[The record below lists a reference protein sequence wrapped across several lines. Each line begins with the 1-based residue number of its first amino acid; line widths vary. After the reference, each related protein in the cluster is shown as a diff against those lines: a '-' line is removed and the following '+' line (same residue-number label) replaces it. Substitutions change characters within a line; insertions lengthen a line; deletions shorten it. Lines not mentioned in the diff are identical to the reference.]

1 MTFNKDKFKQIVLYI
16 INNISGSELG
26 KTKLHKILVL
36 SDLEKYLQTN
46 NTITGET
53 YIRNYYGP
61 TSIHLQEVLDE
72 LHKEKAVKIDRV
84 DDDSMWLYYPM
95 KNADLSF
102 LNENDKNIIDKLIN
116 QLRQYTAVDLSMIT
130 HTPYWQ
136 ELQNGDVMQI
146 ELYAEEYLINNDISV
161 ELDKIDA

>member
-1 MTFNKDKFKQIVLYI
+1 M
-16 INNISGSELG
+16 
-26 KTKLHKILVL
+26 
-36 SDLEKYLQTN
+36 
-46 NTITGET
+46 
-53 YIRNYYGP
+53 
-61 TSIHLQEVLDE
+61 LDE

-116 QLRQYTAVDLSMIT
+116 RLRQYTAVDLSMIT
-130 HTPYWQ
+130 HTHYWQ
-136 ELQNGDVMQI
+136 ELQNGVFMQI
-146 ELYAEEYLINNDISV
+146 ELYAEEYLINNDISM